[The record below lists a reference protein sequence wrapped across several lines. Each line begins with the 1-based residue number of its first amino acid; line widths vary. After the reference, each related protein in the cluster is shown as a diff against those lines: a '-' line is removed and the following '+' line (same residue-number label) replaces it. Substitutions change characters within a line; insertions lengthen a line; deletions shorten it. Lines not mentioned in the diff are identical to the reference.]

1 MAFFPEHTR
10 LFRQMPEVA
19 FVLRALANVG
29 DHAKSGG
36 VGRPGRAVL
45 ACFIFSAFTLSPA
58 DRIP

>member
-29 DHAKSGG
+29 DHA
-36 VGRPGRAVL
+36 V
-45 ACFIFSAFTLSPA
+45 
-58 DRIP
+58 